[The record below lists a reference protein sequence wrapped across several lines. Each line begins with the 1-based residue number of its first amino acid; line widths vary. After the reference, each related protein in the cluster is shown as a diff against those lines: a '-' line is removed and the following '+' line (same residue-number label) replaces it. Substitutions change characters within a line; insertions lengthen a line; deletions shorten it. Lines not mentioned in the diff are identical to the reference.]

1 MKTLDSQI
9 QYYEKKLSMIHDEY
23 KTSMTCKWSAIREKE
38 LFFRRE
44 ICRLDNIKKDIE
56 LKNKYFKTPVVIK
69 KQEDELKTKDKEIHE
84 VKEVMQ
90 KNNIEYITS
99 EDEQWEINNK
109 FLLESY
115 EEEENNAQSYQDF
128 IDSLDDEELCNL
140 DNAMEGL
147 DIISEN
153 IDSSIETK
161 IELMNQEDCEHDW
174 IKGRGDYNIKCTF
187 CIFYPSQENRLT
199 CSKCLK
205 QACASCLRINNQK
218 WRQEVELEPE
228 DKLLISRVRNLE
240 NRINSLEA
248 ELEELRSKIEL
259 NEVNKIEENER
270 GMTELKDQAISN
282 RKNDKA
288 IQLKDT
294 IINFGSK
301 YIVKLPFKKIIGI
314 RVPVKV
320 KLTPNISYKILA
332 LVDTGCTKNII
343 HDKYFVK
350 CP

>member
-1 MKTLDSQI
+1 MEDLDSQI

-84 VKEVMQ
+84 VKEVVQ

-99 EDEQWEINNK
+99 EEEQWEINNK
-109 FLLESY
+109 FLIESY
-115 EEEENNAQSYQDF
+115 EEEENNAESYQDF

-228 DKLLISRVRNLE
+228 DKLLASRVRNLE

-248 ELEELRSKIEL
+248 ESEELKSKIEL
-259 NEVNKIEENER
+259 NEANKLEKNHR
-270 GMTELKDQAISN
+270 GLTELKDQAMLN
-282 RKNDKA
+282 EK
-288 IQLKDT
+288 
-294 IINFGSK
+294 
-301 YIVKLPFKKIIGI
+301 
-314 RVPVKV
+314 
-320 KLTPNISYKILA
+320 
-332 LVDTGCTKNII
+332 
-343 HDKYFVK
+343 
-350 CP
+350 